1 MPIAS
6 KYQWG
11 MIWFCFAVHYTLFGN
26 CSIIR
31 RMLVYIDE
39 SEWPRP
45 RTPGGYT
52 VWSGVTLPISRSKD
66 FFRELFNLEKKF
78 WHITEPYEF
87 EVKGRL
93 LLSQKGLTSPKKREF
108 VEEIL
113 ALCKLSAVTA
123 FAIGLRYPPAGEA
136 AAVSEPNTFLVIR
149 DLVDRVE
156 TMMRESHPAELAVM
170 VFDSQEDRKDQERA
184 LEFGNY
190 LYGTPRGRSVSQ
202 VADTPLFSSSK
213 VTKGLQ
219 IADLFAYAISQ
230 QNLGRADVKPYC
242 DRIREMEWKSLER
255 DDSGP
260 WRGFHF
266 RDIP

>member
-1 MPIAS
+1 
-6 KYQWG
+6 
-11 MIWFCFAVHYTLFGN
+11 
-26 CSIIR
+26 
-31 RMLVYIDE
+31 MLVYIDE

-45 RTPGGYT
+45 KTPGGYT
-52 VWSGVTLPISRSKD
+52 VWAGITLPVSRSKD

-78 WHITEPYEF
+78 WDVTEPYEF

-93 LLSQKGLTSPKKREF
+93 LLNRKGLTSPKKREF

-113 ALCKLSAVTA
+113 SLCKLNQVTA
-123 FAIGLRYPPAGEA
+123 FAIGLRYPQPPEVPV
-136 AAVSEPNTFLVIR
+136 VSQPNTFLVIR

-156 TMMRESHPAELAVM
+156 TMMKESYPTELAVM

-190 LYGTPRGRSVSQ
+190 LYGNPRGRIVSQ

-219 IADLFAYAISQ
+219 IADLFAYSISQ
-230 QNLGRADVKPYC
+230 ENLGRTDVKPYC
-242 DRIREMEWKSLER
+242 DLIREMEWKSLKR

-260 WRGFHF
+260 WRGFRF
-266 RDIP
+266 RDVPANIERIGDASDEALS